1 MSEAYAVIYSSE
13 ALDDLSKIYSY
24 IAYELGVPSTA
35 LRQVSRIKKEIR
47 SLDFMPMRYS
57 LVHWEPWQSMKMHK
71 VPVDNYVIYY
81 TVDTGSCTVTV
92 IRIFYEGQDVAG
104 IINSNND

>member
-1 MSEAYAVIYSSE
+1 
-13 ALDDLSKIYSY
+13 
-24 IAYELGVPSTA
+24 
-35 LRQVSRIKKEIR
+35 
-47 SLDFMPMRYS
+47 
-57 LVHWEPWQSMKMHK
+57 MKMHK